1 MMSWVS
7 SALGPLVITE
17 STTDAVREMLHADE
31 TLVVW
36 WGTVLE
42 CRSAISRTLREGVLD
57 DRTAEQALAVLKHLA
72 GAWTEVLPGERL
84 RGIAG
89 RILMTHS
96 LRAAD
101 ALQLAAAVVWADG
114 DESACT
120 FMCQDARLRS
130 AARAEGFTVLP
141 KADLQAP

>member
-1 MMSWVS
+1 MMFWDF
-7 SALGPLVITE
+7 SALLPLVITE
-17 STTDAVREMLHADE
+17 STTDTVREMLHADE

-57 DRTAEQALAVLKHLA
+57 DRTAEQALGVLKHLA
-72 GAWTEVLPGERL
+72 GAWTEVLPGEKL

-89 RILMTHS
+89 RILMTHP

-114 DESACT
+114 DEFNCT
-120 FMCQDARLRS
+120 FVCLDARLRS

>member
-1 MMSWVS
+1 MMFWDS
-7 SALGPLVITE
+7 SALVPLVVRE
-17 STTDAVREMLHADE
+17 STTGVAEEALRGDGTM
-31 TLVVW
+31 VVW

-42 CRSAISRTLREGVLD
+42 CRSAISRTLREGRFD
-57 DRTAEQALAVLKHLA
+57 DRTAERALGVLRLLA
-72 GAWTEVLPGERL
+72 DAWSEVLPGERV

-89 RILMTHS
+89 RILMTHP

-114 DESACT
+114 DEPGCT
-120 FMCQDARLRS
+120 FVCLDTRLRS

-141 KADLQAP
+141 GSA